1 MKFSVLIPAYKSK
14 KYIKHAVDS
23 IIKQNYLN
31 YEIIIGDDNP
41 PNELNEINFLKR
53 LIRSYNNK
61 KIKLIK
67 NKKNLGVCRNLY
79 NLFKVANGDV
89 IFLMA
94 DDDILKKG
102 TFIEYNQIFRKNLNV
117 GLITRPYFW
126 FFKDPKN
133 IVREI
138 NPISKKN
145 LIFNISEN
153 WKLFY
158 KTFETA
164 GPN

>member
-14 KYIKHAVDS
+14 KYIKYAVDS

-41 PNELNEINFLKR
+41 PNELNEINFLNR

-94 DDDILKKG
+94 DDDILKKR
-102 TFIEYNQIFRKNLNV
+102 TFIEYNQIFRN
-117 GLITRPYFW
+117 
-126 FFKDPKN
+126 
-133 IVREI
+133 
-138 NPISKKN
+138 
-145 LIFNISEN
+145 
-153 WKLFY
+153 
-158 KTFETA
+158 
-164 GPN
+164 

>member
-1 MKFSVLIPAYKSK
+1 MVIIYL
-14 KYIKHAVDS
+14 KYYL

-79 NLFKVANGDV
+79 NLFKV
-89 IFLMA
+89 
-94 DDDILKKG
+94 
-102 TFIEYNQIFRKNLNV
+102 
-117 GLITRPYFW
+117 
-126 FFKDPKN
+126 
-133 IVREI
+133 
-138 NPISKKN
+138 
-145 LIFNISEN
+145 
-153 WKLFY
+153 
-158 KTFETA
+158 
-164 GPN
+164 